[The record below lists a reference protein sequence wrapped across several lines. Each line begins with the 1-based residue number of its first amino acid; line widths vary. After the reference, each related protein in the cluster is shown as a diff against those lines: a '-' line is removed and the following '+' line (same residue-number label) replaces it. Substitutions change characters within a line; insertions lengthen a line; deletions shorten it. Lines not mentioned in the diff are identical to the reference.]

1 MAEEVIPDARTQ
13 RVLDQLGIKS
23 SDSNYRSAQYSAKSL
38 FDQGYSE
45 SNVIEQMRAQ
55 GYGAP
60 TASTPNKLP
69 GEQRLTINEFGAIAN
84 NQPVSTTN
92 DPNLIS
98 RIVSQTGLPESNVR
112 DLLDAAA
119 KGNANAMAT
128 LAALGVE
135 PYATMAANEAVG
147 IGGGGGGG
155 GSASDPYGDARTR
168 QALALFDPNYPDGAL
183 IPLPDGTSRINGTEI
198 IIDSRVKGQFK
209 PVAGADGY
217 LVDPVSG
224 QIIDL
229 NGNQIARSQLEE

>member
-45 SNVIEQMRAQ
+45 SNVVEQMRAQ

-60 TASTPNKLP
+60 TASTSTKLP

-84 NQPVSTTN
+84 KQPTIG
-92 DPNLIS
+92 DPDIIA

-112 DLLDAAA
+112 DLLDAASG
-119 KGNANAMAT
+119 GNANAMAT

-135 PYATMAANEAVG
+135 PYATMAANKAA
-147 IGGGGGGG
+147 GGTG
-155 GSASDPYGDARTR
+155 GSG
-168 QALALFDPNYPDGAL
+168 G
-183 IPLPDGTSRINGTEI
+183 
-198 IIDSRVKGQFK
+198 
-209 PVAGADGY
+209 
-217 LVDPVSG
+217 
-224 QIIDL
+224 
-229 NGNQIARSQLEE
+229 